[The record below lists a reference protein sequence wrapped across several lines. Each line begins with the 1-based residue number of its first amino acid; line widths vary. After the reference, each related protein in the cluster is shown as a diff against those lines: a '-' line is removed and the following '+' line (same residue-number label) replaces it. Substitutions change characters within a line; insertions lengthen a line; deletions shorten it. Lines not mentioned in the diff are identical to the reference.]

1 MLFRVNVLLPW
12 TTVVKLPTAYILS
25 PHCTIWRTSSTW
37 GVEAG
42 KCGNVVGGVADTTPA
57 GVGSPPVPA
66 CAAGMENASS
76 ARAGTTAI
84 RYFRIQAPYRHSP
97 EISAAVGAG
106 RANARPISGWLDYQ
120 TRRFC

>member
-1 MLFRVNVLLPW
+1 MALKLKMLFRVYVVLPW
-12 TTVVKLPTAYILS
+12 TMVLKLPTAYIVW
-25 PHCTIWRTSSTW
+25 PHCTIWRTSSIW

-66 CAAGMENASS
+66 CAAGMETASN

-84 RYFRIQAPYRHSP
+84 RYFRIQAPYRRSP
-97 EISAAVGAG
+97 YSAQPWAQAG
-106 RANARPISGWLDYQ
+106 RMPPPNFWQA
-120 TRRFC
+120 